1 MTLFIEN
8 LPADFSGEKVLDF
21 LAKYGTVK
29 EMVMG
34 LSVAG
39 EKVNCAWIKL
49 SSVSQEIEVISK
61 LNNLTWQGQKL
72 RVKQADLRDYFWGG
86 DTRSVIYAPEPCY

>member
-1 MTLFIEN
+1 MTIFIEN
-8 LPADFSGEKVLDF
+8 LPADFSGEKVLEF

-29 EMVMG
+29 EMIMG
-34 LSVAG
+34 LPGAG
-39 EKVNCAWIKL
+39 EKLNFAWVKL
-49 SSVSQEIEVISK
+49 SSVRQEIEVISK
-61 LNNLTWQGQKL
+61 LNNQIWQGQKL

>member
-1 MTLFIEN
+1 MTIFIGN
-8 LPADFSGEKVLDF
+8 IPADFSGEKVLEF
-21 LAKYGTVK
+21 LSKYGTVK

-34 LSVAG
+34 LPGAG
-39 EKVNCAWIKL
+39 EKVNCAWVKL
-49 SSVSQEIEVISK
+49 SSVSQEIAAISK
-61 LNNLTWQGQKL
+61 LNDVVCQGQKL